1 MTYFVLKLCTAGHLY
16 HAILCLMYS
25 SLCQYKFIIGDSI
38 YFATHGFTVYG
49 CDLSK
54 DAIEK
59 NIDKSKDVSS
69 IEFKIVDASCEEQ
82 VQNVVNAARKEG
94 GNVTIYN
101 RFFLHS
107 IDEAQEE
114 KFFHALSKALVG
126 GDKLYCEFR
135 SKEDEALDKVYGKE
149 HYRRYVDT
157 PLLVENLTTKGF
169 NVDYSITGQGMA
181 KYKVEDPFVSRIIAT
196 KNM

>member
-1 MTYFVLKLCTAGHLY
+1 M
-16 HAILCLMYS
+16 
-25 SLCQYKFIIGDSI
+25 
-38 YFATHGFTVYG
+38 
-49 CDLSK
+49 
-54 DAIEK
+54 
-59 NIDKSKDVSS
+59 
-69 IEFKIVDASCEEQ
+69 DASCEEQ
-82 VQNVVNAARKEG
+82 VQNVVNAARKDG

-107 IDEAQEE
+107 IDGNQEE
-114 KFFHALSKALVG
+114 KFFHALSQALVG

-135 SKEDEALDKVYGKE
+135 SKEDEALDKVHGKE

-169 NVDYSITGQGMA
+169 NVEYSITGQGMA